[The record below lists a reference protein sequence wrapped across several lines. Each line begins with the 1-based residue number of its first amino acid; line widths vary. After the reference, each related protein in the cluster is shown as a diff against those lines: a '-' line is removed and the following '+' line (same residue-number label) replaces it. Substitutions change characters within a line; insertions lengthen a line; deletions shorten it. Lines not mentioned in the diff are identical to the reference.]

1 MPPTVVHAAL
11 GVILA
16 AAALGAAFDRRAAV
30 LAPLAGAAPD
40 LDAALGLLAVP
51 MGLPVP
57 ESTHGAVLHTLFIPA
72 LAAAVLYVDA
82 RRDRRV
88 VDRLGPAGL
97 RLAWVAVAVYAVAGI
112 GLDLLNIATA
122 NPFWPVR
129 DQFYAFVGGIVFTNQ
144 ELFAQSYV
152 QFGKQ
157 GYAVY
162 VGQQGGTAEFFVSSP
177 LNPVRGPNGNSERV
191 VDIVESGWQL
201 LVLASAPLVG
211 WLASRSGT
219 TTETGTP
226 AGTDDT
232 PDRPPSEA
240 AEESPGKAPSP
251 TDD

>member
-16 AAALGAAFDRRAAV
+16 AGALGAAFDRRAAV
-30 LAPLAGAAPD
+30 LALLAGAAPD
-40 LDAALGLLAVP
+40 LDAAVGLLAVP

-57 ESTHGAVLHTLFIPA
+57 ESTHGAVLHTLFIPGI
-72 LAAAVLYVDA
+72 AAAVLYADA

-88 VDRLGPAGL
+88 VDRLGPAGV

-122 NPFWPVR
+122 NPFWPVH
-129 DQFYAFVGGIVFTNQ
+129 DQFYAFVGSIVFTNQ
-144 ELFAQSYV
+144 EFFAQSYV

-162 VGQQGGTAEFFVSSP
+162 VGQQGGTGEFFLSSP

-191 VDIVESGWQL
+191 VAIVESGWQL

-211 WLASRSGT
+211 WLASRSGAAT
-219 TTETGTP
+219 GTGTP

-232 PDRPPSEA
+232 AGRPPGETG
-240 AEESPGKAPSP
+240 EPSPGEAPSP

>member
-30 LAPLAGAAPD
+30 VALLAGAAPD
-40 LDAALGLLAVP
+40 LDAAVGLLAVP
-51 MGLPVP
+51 GGLPVP
-57 ESTHGAVLHTLFIPA
+57 ESTHGAVLHTLFIPG
-72 LAAAVLYVDA
+72 LAAAVLYADA

-88 VDRLGPAGL
+88 VDRLGPAGV
-97 RLAWVAVAVYAVAGI
+97 RLAWVGVVVYAVAGI
-112 GLDLLNIATA
+112 GLDLFNIATA

-144 ELFAQSYV
+144 EFFAQSYV

-191 VDIVESGWQL
+191 VDVVESGWQL
-201 LVLASAPLVG
+201 LVLVSAPLVG
-211 WLASRSGT
+211 WLAAHSDASAGAAAPSARDGSREAG
-219 TTETGTP
+219 TGTE
-226 AGTDDT
+226 ADT
-232 PDRPPSEA
+232 A
-240 AEESPGKAPSP
+240 P